1 MPDGFIETYLL
12 FLAKAVTIVV
22 AIGALV
28 ALIVSAARQLGA
40 MRGHERLDVSNLND
54 RFHDLGDTVRD
65 AVSSEAERKKLH
77 KQRRA
82 EDKARRKGRS
92 DEAARRRIY
101 VVNFHGDLHAN
112 AVDNLREE
120 VSAVLQVAAPGDEVL
135 LRLESEG
142 GVVHGYGLAASQLAR
157 IRSRDIALTVAVD
170 KVAASGGYMMA
181 CVANKII
188 AAPFAIVGSIGVVGQ
203 LPNFN
208 RLLKRLDVDYEQHTA
223 GQFKRTLTLF
233 GENTEAARQKFRE
246 ELEETHG
253 LFRDFVAE
261 HRPQL
266 DLERVATGE
275 HWFGRQALE
284 LKLVD
289 ELKTSDDY
297 LLEHCEQADLIKLEF
312 HQHKSLSDRLSRG
325 FARLGLNLRRGLQD
339 TAARRWD

>member
-1 MPDGFIETYLL
+1 MPEGFIETYLL
-12 FLAKAVTIVV
+12 FLAKAVTVVV
-22 AIGALV
+22 AVGALI
-28 ALIVSAARQLGA
+28 ALIVSAARQIGA
-40 MRGHERLDVSNLND
+40 LRGHERLDVTNLND
-54 RFHDLGDTVRD
+54 RFHDLGDAVREAVLSD
-65 AVSSEAERKKLH
+65 AESKKLH

-82 EDKARRKGRS
+82 EDKARRKGRV

-101 VVNFHGDLHAN
+101 VLKFDGDLHAN

-120 VSAVLQVAAPGDEVL
+120 VSALLQVASPGDEVL

-157 IRSRDIALTVAVD
+157 IRSRDITLTVAVD

-188 AAPFAIVGSIGVVGQ
+188 AAPFAILGSIGVVGQ

-208 RLLKRLDVDYEQHTA
+208 RLLKRVDVDYELHTA

-233 GENTEAARQKFRE
+233 GENTDAAREKFRQ

-261 HRPQL
+261 HRPEL

-275 HWFGRQALE
+275 HWFGRQALD

-289 ELKTSDDY
+289 DLKTSDDY
-297 LLEHCEQADLIKLEF
+297 LLEHVGQADLIKLEF

-325 FARLGLNLRRGLQD
+325 FAHLGLGLRRGLQN